1 MRWNWQH
8 KNWPNFEYSL
18 ADLPSYEAKFFE
30 RIGVLR
36 GSLRHLV
43 ADERDEL
50 KVVLISNEAYKSSE
64 IEGEIL
70 DRNSL
75 QSSIRRQFGLSSDMV
90 KGRPAEYGIS
100 EMMVSLF
107 KTSQEALS
115 HEQLFSLHSMLMN
128 GRRDVSNIGGYRTH
142 KEPMQIVSNV
152 MNSPV
157 VYFEA
162 PPSERV
168 PDEMDQFIDWFNQ
181 TAPGMPKELDGLL
194 RASIAHIYFESIHPF
209 EDGNGR
215 IGRAISEKALAQA
228 IGEPTLLA
236 LAHLVEKRRKEYYN
250 LLHKNSVDLDIQ
262 SWLEFFIEVI
272 LESQTYTLSLI
283 DFLIEQNKFFYRF
296 DDILNDRQRK
306 VVKRIFKEGING
318 FEGGL
323 SAGNYQ
329 RITSSSSATAT
340 RDLKELVEMGAF
352 KREGRGKYSRYYL
365 NIQVSPG

>member
-18 ADLPSYEAKFFE
+18 EGLPSYEAKFFE

-36 GSLRHLV
+36 GSLRHLEV
-43 ADERDEL
+43 NERDEL

-75 QSSIRRQFGLSSDMV
+75 QSSVKKHFGLNNETIRG
-90 KGRPAEYGIS
+90 KPAEYGIS
-100 EMMVSLF
+100 EMMVSLY
-107 KTSQEALS
+107 KTFQEELS
-115 HEQLFSLHSMLMN
+115 HDQLFDWHSMLMN
-128 GRRDVSNIGGYRTH
+128 GRRDLSHIGGYRTH
-142 KEPMQIVSNV
+142 AEPMQIVSNV
-152 MNSPV
+152 MSAPV

-168 PDEMDQFIDWFNQ
+168 PDEMDRFIDWFNQ

-194 RASIAHIYFESIHPF
+194 RASIALIYFESIHPF

-228 IGEPTLLA
+228 VGEPTLLA
-236 LAHLVEKRRKEYYN
+236 LAHLVEKRRKEYYD
-250 LLHKNSVDLDIQ
+250 LLHKNSLDLDIQ

-283 DFLIEQNKFFYRF
+283 DFLIEQNKFFHRF

-306 VVKRIFKEGING
+306 VVKRIFKEGVSG

-340 RDLKELVEMGAF
+340 RDLKELVEMGALR
-352 KREGRGKYSRYYL
+352 REGRGKYTRYYL
-365 NIQVSPG
+365 NIQRSFT

>member
-1 MRWNWQH
+1 
-8 KNWPNFEYSL
+8 NWPNFEYSQEE
-18 ADLPSYEAKFFE
+18 LPPYEAKFFE

-36 GSLRHLV
+36 GSLRHL
-43 ADERDEL
+43 AANEKYEL

-75 QSSIRRQFGLSSDMV
+75 QSSIRRQFGLKNEMV

-100 EMMVSLF
+100 EMMVSLY
-107 KTSQEALS
+107 KTFQKELS
-115 HEQLFSLHSMLMN
+115 RDQLFEWHSMLMN
-128 GRRDVSNIGGYRTH
+128 GRRDLSSIGGYRTH
-142 KEPMQIVSNV
+142 AEPMQIVSNV
-152 MNSPV
+152 MNAPV

-162 PPSERV
+162 PPSESV
-168 PDEMDQFIDWFNQ
+168 SEEMDQFIDWFNQ

-228 IGEPTLLA
+228 VGEPTLLA
-236 LAHLVEKRRKEYYN
+236 LSHLVEKRRKEYYH
-250 LLHKNSVDLDIQ
+250 LLHKNSLDLDIQ

-283 DFLIEQNKFFYRF
+283 DFLIEQNKFFHRF
-296 DDILNDRQRK
+296 DVILNDRQKK
-306 VVKRIFKEGING
+306 VVKRIFKEGVNG
-318 FEGGL
+318 FDGGL

-329 RITSSSSATAT
+329 RITSSSPATAT
-340 RDLKELVEMGAF
+340 RDLKEMVEIGAF
-352 KREGRGKYSRYYL
+352 RREGKGKYSRYYL
-365 NIQVSPG
+365 NIQRSFT